1 MTYFDN
7 PDRQMALSY
16 KTLGLLLV
24 LGAPLVTNRALAQIG
39 LPPTAMTAGRDTT
52 PQQPVV
58 VEAPLVLKAIV
69 SARMLV
75 VQRGDS
81 TLRTFAVAVGKD
93 DYPTPVGD
101 FRIKKIIW
109 NPSWRPP
116 PGAVWA
122 RGKTAKG
129 PGEPGNPMK
138 VVKIFFREP
147 DYYIHG
153 TDDVESLG
161 SAASHG
167 CLRMDPA
174 EVADLAK
181 IIMEHGGQPREENWF
196 WRIIHSRREEKVIYL
211 DNPVAL
217 TISE

>member
-1 MTYFDN
+1 
-7 PDRQMALSY
+7 MALSY
-16 KTLGLLLV
+16 KTLGLLIALV
-24 LGAPLVTNRALAQIG
+24 VALATDAALAQIG
-39 LPPTAMTAGRDTT
+39 LPSTAMTAGRDTT
-52 PQQPVV
+52 LLQPAVA
-58 VEAPLVLKAIV
+58 EAPLVLRASV
-69 SARMLV
+69 SARTLV

-81 TLRTFAVAVGKD
+81 TLGTFAVAVGKD
-93 DYPTPVGD
+93 QYPTPTGN
-101 FRIKKIIW
+101 FRIKKLIW

-122 RGKTAKG
+122 KGKTAKS

-167 CLRMDPA
+167 CLRMDPT
-174 EVADLAK
+174 EVAALAK

-217 TISE
+217 TITE

>member
-1 MTYFDN
+1 
-7 PDRQMALSY
+7 MALSY
-16 KTLGLLLV
+16 KTLGLLFV
-24 LGAPLVTNRALAQIG
+24 LAAPLVTIAARAQIG
-39 LPPTAMTAGRDTT
+39 LPPTAMTAGRDTIPLEPT
-52 PQQPVV
+52 VA
-58 VEAPLVLKAIV
+58 EAPLTLKA
-69 SARMLV
+69 SLSSRMLV

-81 TLRTFAVAVGKD
+81 TLMTFAVAVGKD
-93 DYPTPVGD
+93 EYPTPVGD
-101 FRIKKIIW
+101 YSIKKMIW

-116 PGAVWA
+116 PGAAWA
-122 RGKTAKG
+122 KGKTAKG

-153 TDDVESLG
+153 TGDVESLG

-167 CLRMDPA
+167 CLRMDPT

-196 WRIIHSRREEKVIYL
+196 WRLMHSRREEKVIYL
-211 DNPVAL
+211 DNPVSL
-217 TISE
+217 TVTE